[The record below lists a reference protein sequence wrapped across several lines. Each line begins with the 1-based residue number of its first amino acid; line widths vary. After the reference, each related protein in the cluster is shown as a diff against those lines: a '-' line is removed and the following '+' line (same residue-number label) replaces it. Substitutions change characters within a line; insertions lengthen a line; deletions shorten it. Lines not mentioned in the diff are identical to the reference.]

1 MILQIIEKKKNK
13 QELTKEE
20 INYFINEYV
29 NDNIKDYQI
38 SALLMAI
45 LLNGMTDEETINL
58 TDAMLHSG
66 EIIDLSI
73 IKGTKIDKHS
83 TGGVGD
89 KTTLILAPLL
99 ASCNIKVAK
108 MSGRGLGHTGGTID
122 KLEAIDN
129 FKTELTQEEFLN
141 QVDQI
146 SIALISQSGNI
157 VPADKKLY
165 ALRDVTGTVNSIPLI
180 ASSIMSKKIA
190 SGADKI
196 IIDVKVGKGALV
208 KDLDQARHLSKILKM
223 IGKHYNKETVCVITN
238 MNEPLGL
245 AVGNG
250 LEVIESIECLKGKGP
265 EDLRELV
272 LTLGA
277 NGVMISKN
285 IIYEQAL
292 EEVTNNLDN
301 GNAYKK
307 FKQMVKYQG
316 GDINKIKL
324 SDNVISVKSK
334 TTGFIKEIDALKIGE
349 LSRTL
354 GAGRKNLQDKIDYGV
369 GIVLNRKV
377 GDYILQDEELLK
389 VYVNKIDIPV
399 NDILECFKIEEKFG
413 KKEPLIYGVI

>member
-223 IGKHYNKETVCVITN
+223 IGKHYNKKTVCVITN

-265 EDLRELV
+265 KDLRELV

-277 NGVMISKN
+277 NGVMVSKN
-285 IIYEQAL
+285 IPYEQAL

-301 GNAYKK
+301 GNAYEK

-324 SDNVISVKSK
+324 SDNVISIKSK

-399 NDILECFKIEEKFG
+399 NDILECFKIEEKFE
-413 KKEPLIYGVI
+413 KKEPLIYEVI

>member
-45 LLNGMTDEETINL
+45 LLNGMTDKETINL

-265 EDLRELV
+265 KDLRELV

-277 NGVMISKN
+277 NGVMVSKN
-285 IIYEQAL
+285 IPYEQAL

-301 GNAYKK
+301 GNAYEK

-324 SDNVISVKSK
+324 SDNVISIKSK

-399 NDILECFKIEEKFG
+399 NDILECFKIEEKFE
-413 KKEPLIYGVI
+413 KKEPLIYEVI